1 MNTRRAVLAGL
12 AASSL
17 AAPALAQGP
26 RKGPDVIVLGAGL
39 AGLHAARLLEAEGM
53 TVQVYEASNRAG
65 GRMLTLDDLPGTPES
80 GGAQVGGGY
89 ARIRATCDEL
99 GVGLRDL
106 FGDEAM
112 PDGLLCLKSGNIR
125 TRDWGAWT
133 GNPFP
138 ETYKRTPP
146 TAALFRVASAQPN
159 PFVALDDWIRAPAEV
174 DISADAFLAGRGF
187 DAEARRLSD
196 IAINANA
203 ATTYSMVNVYR
214 SLLLFGQ
221 ETGLGRTQGIA
232 GGSMRLPEAM
242 ARSLKT
248 PVRYNARATAIR
260 VNRSGAE
267 VRFAGAR
274 PARASFVV
282 CALPLPVVRRMR
294 IEAPFAPAQRE
305 AIQRAA
311 YTQIIQAHVESS
323 RPWWETDGLPPG
335 MWVDGPIERVFA
347 QTDGAGKLTGMQL
360 VWMNGLGAMAQA
372 GKSDEDI
379 AGLVTAEL
387 ARIRPASAGLT
398 TVRRIVRWTESNPLA
413 GGGYMHYEPGQ
424 VGRWASVLPQPAGRL
439 YLAGEHLSRLHT
451 GMEGAME
458 SAENA
463 VLALL
468 EAAAPA

>member
-1 MNTRRAVLAGL
+1 MTTRRTVLAGL

-26 RKGPDVIVLGAGL
+26 RGGPDVIVLGAGL

-53 TVQVYEASNRAG
+53 TVQVYEASPRAG

-125 TRDWGAWT
+125 TRDWATWA

-138 ETYKRTPP
+138 ETYRRTPP
-146 TAALFRVASAQPN
+146 TAALFRVASAQTN
-159 PFVALDDWIRAPAEV
+159 PFVALDDWMRAPADT
-174 DISADAFLAGRGF
+174 DISADAFLAARGF

-221 ETGLGRTQGIA
+221 EAGLGRTQGIA

-260 VNRSGAE
+260 VTRSGAE

-282 CALPLPVVRRMR
+282 CALPLPVLRRMR
-294 IEAPFAPAQRE
+294 VEAPFAPAQRE

-311 YTQIIQAHVESS
+311 YTQIIQAHVESA
-323 RPWWETDGLPPG
+323 RPWWEADGLPPG

-372 GKSDEDI
+372 GKSDEEI
-379 AGLVTAEL
+379 AGLVTSEL
-387 ARIRPASAGLT
+387 ARIRPASAGMT
-398 TVRRIVRWTESNPLA
+398 TVRRIVRWTDANPLA

-424 VGRWASVLPQPAGRL
+424 VGRWASALPQPAGRL

-463 VLALL
+463 ALALL

>member
-89 ARIRATCDEL
+89 ARIRATCHEL

-125 TRDWGAWT
+125 TREWGAWA

-159 PFVALDDWIRAPAEV
+159 PFVALDDWIRALAEV
-174 DISADAFLAGRGF
+174 DVSADAFLAGRGF

-221 ETGLGRTQGIA
+221 EAGLGRTQGIA

-260 VNRSGAE
+260 VNRSGVE

-274 PARASFVV
+274 PVRASFVV